1 MEVTVTVL
9 RYEKKLKITKKIK
22 MTDIKTLFESIK
34 TEMTKD
40 GGNSNR
46 SQFLRTEVGNTY
58 TVRLLP
64 NVKDPSKTFFHYYT
78 HGWTSFAT
86 GQYINQISPQTWGER
101 DPIGETR
108 YRITKTGTEE
118 EKEKAKSIL
127 RRENWLVN
135 VYVINDPVNPD
146 NNGTIK
152 LLRFGRQLHK
162 VVMEAMQGDDA
173 DELGPRI
180 FDLSKNGVDFR
191 IKVEKQGD
199 FPTYVSSKFG
209 MPKAVEG
216 VDTKKAKELYEAMT
230 DLEAVFT
237 VKSYDELKELL
248 NEHFFCI
255 SADESVNTQQTST
268 KVVETASE
276 PEKSTDKT
284 GDDTDDDDIASL
296 LNSLDNIE

>member
-1 MEVTVTVL
+1 MKVE
-9 RYEKKLKITKKIK
+9 ELKVVAFDG
-22 MTDIKTLFESIK
+22 TDISELTKGLTLFESIK

-64 NVKDPSKTFFHYYT
+64 NIKDPSKTFFHYYT

-255 SADESVNTQQTST
+255 STDESANTQQTST
-268 KVVETASE
+268 KVLETASE
-276 PEKSTDKT
+276 PEKETTKT
-284 GDDTDDDDIASL
+284 GDDDDGDEDDDIASL

>member
-1 MEVTVTVL
+1 
-9 RYEKKLKITKKIK
+9 
-22 MTDIKTLFESIK
+22 MTDIKSLFESIK

-64 NVKDPSKTFFHYYT
+64 NIKDPSKTFFHYYT

-108 YRITKTGTEE
+108 YRITKTGTLE

-216 VDTKKAKELYEAMT
+216 VDTKKATELYEAMT
-230 DLEAVFT
+230 DLETVFT

-255 SADESVNTQQTST
+255 STDESANTQQTST
-268 KVVETASE
+268 KVLETASE
-276 PEKSTDKT
+276 PEKSSDKT
-284 GDDTDDDDIASL
+284 GDDDGDEDDDDIASL

>member
-9 RYEKKLKITKKIK
+9 RYKKKLKITKKIK

-255 SADESVNTQQTST
+255 SEDDRANTQQTST

-276 PEKSTDKT
+276 PEKPTDKT

>member
-1 MEVTVTVL
+1 
-9 RYEKKLKITKKIK
+9 
-22 MTDIKTLFESIK
+22 MTDIKSLFESIK

-64 NVKDPSKTFFHYYT
+64 NIKDPSKTFFHYYT

-108 YRITKTGTEE
+108 YRITKTGTLE

-255 SADESVNTQQTST
+255 STDESANTQQTST
-268 KVVETASE
+268 KVLETASE
-276 PEKSTDKT
+276 PEKETTKT
-284 GDDTDDDDIASL
+284 GDDDDGDEDDDIASL

>member
-1 MEVTVTVL
+1 
-9 RYEKKLKITKKIK
+9 
-22 MTDIKTLFESIK
+22 MTDIKSLFESIK

-248 NEHFFCI
+248 NEHFFCL
-255 SADESVNTQQTST
+255 STDESANTQQTST
-268 KVVETASE
+268 KVLETASE
-276 PEKSTDKT
+276 PDKSTDKT
-284 GDDTDDDDIASL
+284 GDDDGDEDDDDIASL

>member
-1 MEVTVTVL
+1 
-9 RYEKKLKITKKIK
+9 
-22 MTDIKTLFESIK
+22 MTDIKSLFESIK

-64 NVKDPSKTFFHYYT
+64 NIKDPSKTFFHYYT

-108 YRITKTGTEE
+108 YRITKTGTLE

-216 VDTKKAKELYEAMT
+216 VDTKKATELYEAMT

-255 SADESVNTQQTST
+255 STDESANTQQTST
-268 KVVETASE
+268 KVLETASE
-276 PEKSTDKT
+276 PDKPADKT
-284 GDDTDDDDIASL
+284 GDDDGDEDDDDIASL

>member
-1 MEVTVTVL
+1 
-9 RYEKKLKITKKIK
+9 
-22 MTDIKTLFESIK
+22 MTDIKSLFESIK

-64 NVKDPSKTFFHYYT
+64 NIKDPSKTFFHYYT

-108 YRITKTGTEE
+108 YRITKTGTLE

-216 VDTKKAKELYEAMT
+216 VDTKKATELYEAMT

-255 SADESVNTQQTST
+255 STDESANTQQTST
-268 KVVETASE
+268 KVLETASE
-276 PEKSTDKT
+276 PEKETTKT
-284 GDDTDDDDIASL
+284 GDDDDGDEDDDIASL

>member
-64 NVKDPSKTFFHYYT
+64 NIKDPSKTFFHYYT

-255 SADESVNTQQTST
+255 SADESDNTQQTST

-276 PEKSTDKT
+276 PEKPTDKT

>member
-255 SADESVNTQQTST
+255 SADESDNTQQTST

>member
-1 MEVTVTVL
+1 
-9 RYEKKLKITKKIK
+9 
-22 MTDIKTLFESIK
+22 MTDIKSLFESIK

-40 GGNSNR
+40 SGQTNR

-101 DPIGETR
+101 DPIGEAR
-108 YRITKTGTEE
+108 YRITKTGTAE
-118 EKEKAKSIL
+118 EKEKGKAIL
-127 RRENWLVN
+127 RRENWMVN
-135 VYVINDPVNPD
+135 VYIVNDPVNPD
-146 NNGTIK
+146 NNGTTK

-162 VVMEAMQGDDA
+162 VIMEAMQGDEA

-180 FDLSKNGVDFR
+180 FDLGKNGCDFR

-209 MPKAVEG
+209 MPKAIEG
-216 VDTKKAKELYEAMT
+216 MDDGKSKETYENIT
-230 DLEAVFT
+230 DLENVFT
-237 VKSYDELKELL
+237 VKSFDELKELL
-248 NEHFFCI
+248 NEHFYCI
-255 SADESVNTQQTST
+255 NTDDAASPTT
-268 KVVETASE
+268 TTIVENKAPE
-276 PEKSTDKT
+276 PAAPKPETVSTDAT
-284 GDDTDDDDIASL
+284 DDDDDDIANL
-296 LNSLDNIE
+296 LNSLDDIK

>member
-9 RYEKKLKITKKIK
+9 RYKKKLKITKKIK

>member
-1 MEVTVTVL
+1 
-9 RYEKKLKITKKIK
+9 
-22 MTDIKTLFESIK
+22 MTDIKSLFESIK

-64 NVKDPSKTFFHYYT
+64 NIKDPSKTFFHYYT

-108 YRITKTGTEE
+108 YRITKTGTLE

-216 VDTKKAKELYEAMT
+216 VDTKKATELYEAMT
-230 DLEAVFT
+230 DLETVFT

-255 SADESVNTQQTST
+255 STDESANTQQTST
-268 KVVETASE
+268 KVLETASE
-276 PEKSTDKT
+276 PDKPADNT
-284 GDDTDDDDIASL
+284 EADAGDEDDDDIASL

>member
-1 MEVTVTVL
+1 
-9 RYEKKLKITKKIK
+9 
-22 MTDIKTLFESIK
+22 
-34 TEMTKD
+34 
-40 GGNSNR
+40 
-46 SQFLRTEVGNTY
+46 
-58 TVRLLP
+58 
-64 NVKDPSKTFFHYYT
+64 KTFFHYYT

-255 SADESVNTQQTST
+255 SADESDNTQQTST

-276 PEKSTDKT
+276 PEKPTDKT

>member
-1 MEVTVTVL
+1 
-9 RYEKKLKITKKIK
+9 
-22 MTDIKTLFESIK
+22 MTDIKSLFESIK

-64 NVKDPSKTFFHYYT
+64 NIKDPSKTFFHYYT

-108 YRITKTGTEE
+108 YRITKTGTLE

-162 VVMEAMQGDDA
+162 VVMEAMQGEEA
-173 DELGPRI
+173 EELGPRI

-230 DLEAVFT
+230 DLETVFT

-255 SADESVNTQQTST
+255 STDESANTQQTST
-268 KVVETASE
+268 KVLETAPE
-276 PEKSTDKT
+276 PDKPADKT
-284 GDDTDDDDIASL
+284 GDDDGDEDDDDIASL

>member
-1 MEVTVTVL
+1 
-9 RYEKKLKITKKIK
+9 

-108 YRITKTGTEE
+108 YRITKTGTLE

-255 SADESVNTQQTST
+255 SADESDNTQQTST

>member
-1 MEVTVTVL
+1 MA
-9 RYEKKLKITKKIK
+9 
-22 MTDIKTLFESIK
+22 DIKKLFESIK
-34 TEMTKD
+34 AEMTKD
-40 GGNSNR
+40 SGQSNR

-64 NVKDPSKTFFHYYT
+64 NVKDANKTFFHYYT

-101 DPIGETR
+101 DPIGEAR

-118 EKEKAKSIL
+118 EKEKAKAIM
-127 RRENWLVN
+127 RRENWMVN

-146 NNGTIK
+146 NNGTTK

-162 VVMEAMQGDDA
+162 VIMEAMQGDEA

-180 FDLSKNGVDFR
+180 FDLSDSGCDFR

-209 MPKAVEG
+209 MPKAIEG
-216 VDTKKAKELYEAMT
+216 MDDGKAKEVYDSIT
-230 DLEAVFT
+230 DLETVFT
-237 VKSYDELKELL
+237 VKSFDELKEML
-248 NEHFFCI
+248 NEHFYCLSTDEVAIVSTSKTIFENKPTET
-255 SADESVNTQQTST
+255 STTKETSEPVSSTTNNDES
-268 KVVETASE
+268 
-276 PEKSTDKT
+276 
-284 GDDTDDDDIASL
+284 DDDDIANL
-296 LNSLDNIE
+296 LNSLEDIK

>member
-1 MEVTVTVL
+1 
-9 RYEKKLKITKKIK
+9 
-22 MTDIKTLFESIK
+22 MTDIKSLFESIK

-64 NVKDPSKTFFHYYT
+64 NIKDPSKTFFHYYT

-108 YRITKTGTEE
+108 YRITKTGTLE

-216 VDTKKAKELYEAMT
+216 VDTKKATELYEAMT
-230 DLEAVFT
+230 DLETVFT

-255 SADESVNTQQTST
+255 STDESANTQQTST
-268 KVVETASE
+268 KVLETASE
-276 PEKSTDKT
+276 PDKPADKT
-284 GDDTDDDDIASL
+284 GDDDGDEDDDDIASL